1 MQISLQNGIR
11 RTSNIYR
18 NGSISHDS
26 VPVWKDSV
34 LRQGLQGREV
44 VIKKRSP
51 ASRDAE
57 LPL

>member
-1 MQISLQNGIR
+1 MTQVPMMTVHHNG
-11 RTSNIYR
+11 N
-18 NGSISHDS
+18 ISHDS
-26 VPVWKDSV
+26 VPVWKYSV
-34 LRQGLQGREV
+34 LRQGLQRREV

>member
-1 MQISLQNGIR
+1 MTQVPMM
-11 RTSNIYR
+11 TVHH